1 MRPLWYRQGS
11 MPPMLELGEAAIL
24 FTQVGVILQ
33 RLEDRA
39 IGMKPDSAPLPRGV
53 LTCGEAW
60 FLLPVLF
67 ALIAEKFPQL
77 SDPDQLSELLA
88 HARMESAC
96 GLPN

>member
-1 MRPLWYRQGS
+1 
-11 MPPMLELGEAAIL
+11 MLDIGEAAIL
-24 FTQVGVILQ
+24 FAHVGIILQ

-39 IGMKPDSAPLPRGV
+39 IGLKPDSAPLPRGA

-88 HARMESAC
+88 SARTESAC